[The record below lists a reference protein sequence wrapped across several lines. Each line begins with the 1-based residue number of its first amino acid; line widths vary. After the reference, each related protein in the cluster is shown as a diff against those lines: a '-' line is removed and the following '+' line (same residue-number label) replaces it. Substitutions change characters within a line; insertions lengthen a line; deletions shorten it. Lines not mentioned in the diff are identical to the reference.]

1 MSFLTKIFGT
11 KSGREIKKI
20 SPLIQDINSIY
31 DTLND
36 KNEDYLIK
44 RTKELRDEVIKKIS
58 EQETKQL
65 ENLEDKKE
73 IQKIR
78 KEIENNILSNVL
90 PEAFALVK
98 HACRLLCGK
107 KWDVVGQNIDWEMI
121 PYDEQLVGGVVL
133 HQGKI
138 SEMKTGEGKTL
149 VATMPIYLNAL
160 SGRGVHVVT
169 VNDYL
174 AQRDAE
180 WMGKV
185 FETLGMSVG
194 YILNSMTPEERKKA
208 YNCDVTYGTNNEF
221 GFDYLRDNMTID
233 SEHLVQRLHH
243 YAVIDEVDSVLIDE
257 ARTPLIISGPV
268 ETTINQSYIDLRRP
282 VQSLVHQQNQLVSE
296 LVRKAEDCLKLE
308 KPSQEDLNNAGTLLL
323 KAKRGLPKHRML
335 QKLFQEQ
342 GNLKLANSVESGYIA
357 EKKLHELD
365 EDLYFAI
372 DEHSNSVDLSD
383 KGREF
388 LSPDNPETFTIPD
401 LGEMLSD
408 IDDDSSLSDSQKK
421 LNKEKSY
428 QLHSQRSSKIHYL
441 NQLLKAYTLFT
452 KDIEYVVQNG
462 QVLIVDEFTGRIL
475 PGRRFSG
482 GLHQALEAKENVKI
496 EKETQTLASITIQNY
511 FRMYDKLSGMTGTAD
526 TEAAEFEKIYNL
538 GVTVIPTHK
547 PIIRKDNDDAI
558 YKNKRAKYKAVI
570 NEVSDYF
577 KNGQPV
583 LIGTISVEVS
593 ELLSK
598 MLKQKGI
605 PHNVLNAKQH
615 QSEAE
620 IVAKAG
626 LKKAITIATNM
637 AGRGTDIKLGS
648 GVEKL
653 GGLHII
659 GTSRHESRRIDLQ
672 LRGRS
677 GRQGDNG
684 SSKFYVSL
692 EDDLMRLF
700 NMDAVAG
707 VMDRMSY
714 DEDQELSAG
723 LLNRAVSNAQKK
735 VEERNFGIR
744 KHLLEYD
751 DVLNQQREI
760 IYDLRNKA
768 LLSESIKPSVEEF
781 IYDFVYNIFDN
792 LDIKDINN
800 WDWQALNQDL
810 MSHLLIEIDESSL
823 KNSQDKE
830 QIVETVYNLA
840 MDYYTEK
847 EQLIPLELL
856 RKLEK
861 FIVLRT
867 IDEKWRNHLLAM
879 DQLRE
884 GIGLRAF
891 GQKNPLIE
899 YKSEAY
905 TFFQELMINLQSSV
919 IQRIFHAQIQDSSNQ
934 QQENP
939 LEKNINLSHPDVESI
954 PPADVESIPPS
965 VDEPSKKQ
973 DIVNIPKVN
982 SEEKIG
988 RNQKIKV
995 RNSNGD
1001 EIEIKFKKLASYI
1014 EKGYQR
1020 VE

>member
-1 MSFLTKIFGT
+1 MSLLTKIFGT

-20 SPLIQDINSIY
+20 QPLVGQIN
-31 DTLND
+31 TLYND
-36 KNEDYLIK
+36 LDGKDESYLLERTRELQNIVQEKIK
-44 RTKELRDEVIKKIS
+44 TA
-58 EQETKQL
+58 
-65 ENLEDKKE
+65 EDKKLIDISDRKE

-78 KEIENNILSNVL
+78 TAIEKEVLDEILV
-90 PEAFALVK
+90 EAFALVK
-98 HACRLLCGK
+98 HSCRLLCGK
-107 KWDVVGQNIDWEMI
+107 EWTAVGQRIKWEMI
-121 PYDEQLVGGVVL
+121 PYDEQLIGGIVL

-160 SGRGVHVVT
+160 SGRGVHIVT

-174 AQRDAE
+174 AQRDSE

-185 FETLGMSVG
+185 FEMMGMSVG
-194 YILNSMTPEERKKA
+194 HILNSMNPEERKAA
-208 YNCDVTYGTNNEF
+208 YNCDITYGTNNEF

-233 SEHLVQRLHH
+233 AEYLVQRPHH
-243 YAVIDEVDSVLIDE
+243 YAIVDEVDSVLIDE

-268 ETTINQSYIDLRRP
+268 ETKINQSYVDLSSP
-282 VQSLVHQQNQLVSE
+282 VKSLVSKQKILVSD
-296 LVRKAEDCLKLE
+296 LVNKAKEILKLE
-308 KPSQEDLNNAGTLLL
+308 NPSEDDLYDAGLLLL
-323 KAKRGLPKHRML
+323 KSKKGLPKDGKL
-335 QKLFQEQ
+335 QELFQEQ
-342 GNLKLANSVESGYIA
+342 GTMKLMNSVESEYIA

-372 DEHSNSVDLSD
+372 DEQSNSVDLSD
-383 KGREF
+383 KGREA
-388 LSPDNPETFTIPD
+388 LSPDNMEAFTIPD

-408 IDDDSSLSDSQKK
+408 IDDSDLSEDQKK
-421 LNKEKSY
+421 LNKEKAY

-441 NQLLKAYTLFT
+441 NQLLKAYTLFD
-452 KDIEYVVQNG
+452 KDVEYVVQNG
-462 QVLIVDEFTGRIL
+462 QVLIVDEFTGRVL

-526 TEAAEFEKIYNL
+526 TEAAEFEKIYSL
-538 GVTVIPTHK
+538 GVTVIPTHR
-547 PIIRKDNDDAI
+547 PVVRQDFNDVI
-558 YKNKRAKYKAVI
+558 YKSMHAKYKAVI

-577 KNGQPV
+577 KKGQPV

-615 QSEAE
+615 QSEAQ
-620 IVAKAG
+620 IVAQAG
-626 LKKAITIATNM
+626 LKNAITIATNM
-637 AGRGTDIKLGS
+637 AGRGTDIKLGP
-648 GVEKL
+648 GVEEL

-659 GTSRHESRRIDLQ
+659 GTARHESRRIDLQ

-684 SSKFYVSL
+684 SSRFYISL

-700 NMDAVAG
+700 NMDKLASY
-707 VMDRMSY
+707 MDRLAM

-723 LLNRAVSNAQKK
+723 MLNRGVSNAQKK
-735 VEERNFGIR
+735 VEERNFGMR

-768 LLSESIKPSVEEF
+768 LLSDSIKSSIDEFIDDF
-781 IYDFVYNIFDN
+781 IYDLFEP
-792 LDIKDINN
+792 LDIKNIKD
-800 WDWQALNQDL
+800 WDWQALNQEL
-810 MSHLLIEIDESSL
+810 NAHLLIEIDKSDFEAKSS
-823 KNSQDKE
+823 KEDIVNIIADKALE
-830 QIVETVYNLA
+830 
-840 MDYYTEK
+840 YYSKK
-847 EQLIPLELL
+847 EEIIPAELL

-861 FIVLRT
+861 FVVLRT
-867 IDEKWRNHLLAM
+867 IDEKWRNHLLGM

-899 YKSEAY
+899 YKAEAY
-905 TFFQELMINLQSSV
+905 NFFQDLMASLRASIV
-919 IQRIFHAQIQDSSNQ
+919 QRVYHAQIS
-934 QQENP
+934 ENP
-939 LEKNINLSHPDVESI
+939 REESPPVQKNIQMTHADASSEAPSEPIKNL
-954 PPADVESIPPS
+954 
-965 VDEPSKKQ
+965 Q
-973 DIVNIPKVN
+973 TNT
-982 SEEKIG
+982 EEKIG
-988 RNQKIKV
+988 RNDKIKIL
-995 RNSNGD
+995 SPSGE
-1001 EIEIKFKKLASYI
+1001 EIEIKFKKLESYLG
-1014 EKGYQR
+1014 KGYTR
-1020 VE
+1020 V

>member
-1 MSFLTKIFGT
+1 MSLLTKIFGT
-11 KSGREIKKI
+11 KSGREIKRIK
-20 SPLIQDINSIY
+20 PLVDQINALY
-31 DTLND
+31 DSLEG
-36 KNEDYLIK
+36 KNESYLTE
-44 RTKELRDEVIKKIS
+44 RTRQLQQVVQEKIQTR
-58 EQETKQL
+58 EDKQL
-65 ENLEDKKE
+65 KDVTDRKE

-78 KEIENNILSNVL
+78 TVIEKEILDDILV
-90 PEAFALVK
+90 EAFALVK
-98 HACRLLCGK
+98 HASRLLCGK
-107 KWDVVGQNIDWEMI
+107 EWIAVGQKIQWEMI

-174 AQRDAE
+174 AQRDSE

-185 FETLGMSVG
+185 FEMLGMSVG
-194 YILNSMTPEERKKA
+194 HILNSMNPDQRKAA
-208 YNCDVTYGTNNEF
+208 YNCDITYGTNNEF

-233 SEHLVQRLHH
+233 AEYLVQRPHH
-243 YAVIDEVDSVLIDE
+243 YAIVDEVDSVLVDE

-268 ETTINQSYIDLRRP
+268 ETKINQSYVDLSAP
-282 VQSLVHQQNQLVSE
+282 VKSLVRQQRELVSE
-296 LVRKAEDCLKLE
+296 LVNQAEKILRIDS
-308 KPSQEDLNNAGTLLL
+308 PSENQLYDAGLLLL
-323 KAKRGLPKHRML
+323 KAKKGLPKDNKL
-335 QKLFQEQ
+335 QELFQEQ
-342 GNLKLANSVESGYIA
+342 GTLKLMNSVESEYIA
-357 EKKLHELD
+357 DKKLHELD

-372 DEHSNSVDLSD
+372 DEQSNSVDLSD
-383 KGREF
+383 KGRIA
-388 LSPDNPETFTIPD
+388 LSPNNVEAFTIPD

-408 IDDDSSLSDSQKK
+408 IDESDLSDDQKK
-421 LNKEKSY
+421 LNKEKAY

-441 NQLLKAYTLFT
+441 NQLLKAYTFFD
-452 KDIEYVVQNG
+452 KDVEYVVQNG
-462 QVLIVDEFTGRIL
+462 QVLIVDEFTGRVL

-538 GVTVIPTHK
+538 GVTVIPTHR
-547 PIIRKDNDDAI
+547 PIIREDFNDVI
-558 YKNKRAKYKAVI
+558 YKSMHAKYKAVI

-577 KNGQPV
+577 KKGQPV

-620 IVAKAG
+620 IVAQAG
-626 LKKAITIATNM
+626 LKNAITIATNM
-637 AGRGTDIKLGS
+637 AGRGTDIKLGP
-648 GVEKL
+648 GVEEL

-659 GTSRHESRRIDLQ
+659 GTARHESRRIDLQ

-677 GRQGDNG
+677 GRQGDSG
-684 SSKFYVSL
+684 SSKFYISL

-700 NMDAVAG
+700 NMDKLASY
-707 VMDRMSY
+707 MDRLAME
-714 DEDQELSAG
+714 EDQELSAG
-723 LLNRAVSNAQKK
+723 MLNRGVSNAQKK
-735 VEERNFGIR
+735 VEERNFGMR

-760 IYDLRNKA
+760 IYELRNKA
-768 LLSESIKPSVEEF
+768 LLSDSIKSSINEFIDDF
-781 IYDFVYNIFDN
+781 IYDLFEP
-792 LDIKDINN
+792 LDIKNIKD
-800 WDWQALNQDL
+800 WDWPALNQEL
-810 MSHLLIEIDESSL
+810 NAHLLIEINQSDFEGKS
-823 KNSQDKE
+823 NKE
-830 QIVETVYNLA
+830 EILNTILGKALEYYNK
-840 MDYYTEK
+840 K
-847 EQLIPLELL
+847 EEIIPEELL

-861 FIVLRT
+861 FVVLRT
-867 IDEKWRNHLLAM
+867 IDEKWRNHLLGM

-899 YKSEAY
+899 YKAEAY
-905 TFFQELMINLQSSV
+905 NFFQDLMASLRASIV
-919 IQRIFHAQIQDSSNQ
+919 QRVYHAQISENVRP
-934 QQENP
+934 QETAP
-939 LEKNINLSHPDVESI
+939 LQKNIQLTHPDAS
-954 PPADVESIPPS
+954 PDTPS
-965 VDEPSKKQ
+965 EP
-973 DIVNIPKVN
+973 INIPESNV
-982 SEEKIG
+982 EEKIG
-988 RNQKIKV
+988 RNDKIKV
-995 RNSNGD
+995 LSPAGE
-1001 EIEIKFKKLASYI
+1001 EIEIKFKKLESYLL
-1014 EKGYQR
+1014 KGYTR
-1020 VE
+1020 V